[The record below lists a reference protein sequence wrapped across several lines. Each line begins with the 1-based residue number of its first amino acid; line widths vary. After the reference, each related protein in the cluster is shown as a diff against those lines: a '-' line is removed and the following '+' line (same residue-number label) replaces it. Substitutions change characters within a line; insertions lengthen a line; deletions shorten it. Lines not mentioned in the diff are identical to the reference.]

1 MSEPVRPPNFRRE
14 VFMALK
20 VGDVA
25 PDFNLKSATG
35 ATQGEFKL
43 PGQNGKKVVI
53 VFYALDFTPV

>member
-1 MSEPVRPPNFRRE
+1 
-14 VFMALK
+14 MALK

-35 ATQGEFKL
+35 ETQGEFKL
-43 PGQNGKKVVI
+43 SEQRGKKVVV

>member
-1 MSEPVRPPNFRRE
+1 
-14 VFMALK
+14 MALS

-35 ATQGEFKL
+35 DTQGEFRLSDHK
-43 PGQNGKKVVI
+43 GKKVV